1 MEQPIQQHPPSLQ
14 RTLRCQAASLLIC
27 DTRDRTVLAELIV
40 GGDHMAVGLVEAW
53 RLCVLRVRDQ
63 GRHGGHDDSQL
74 RGQVLHSELQVASRQ
89 QPMSTQPVHFQGGSC
104 KPPDAEFLGFHIR
117 CIGIAGHCDGCRKCR
132 EGQYVHCYLSRH
144 GYGLSTSVTQ
154 RTVSSITT
162 SDVEGCMCVWE
173 CVCLSEPIS
182 ESHTVG
188 AHSHQAR
195 KRTGAQAHHG
205 RVRCTIHGKP
215 HPPPLG
221 TD

>member
-1 MEQPIQQHPPSLQ
+1 MEQPIQQHTPSLQ

-74 RGQVLHSELQVASRQ
+74 RGQVLHSELQVASQQ

-162 SDVEGCMCVWE
+162 SDVEGCMCVGV
-173 CVCLSEPIS
+173 CVS
-182 ESHTVG
+182 
-188 AHSHQAR
+188 Q
-195 KRTGAQAHHG
+195 RTNIGKPHRGRALAPSAQAH
-205 RVRCTIHGKP
+205 RRASAPWSCTMHNTWETA
-215 HPPPLG
+215 PPAPRH
-221 TD
+221 